1 MSGREEEGWEF
12 RNDGGSKGGR
22 SQGGIGS
29 GRERRESEGGR
40 EGGREEG
47 REEGR
52 WEGGRPERRA
62 AARKR
67 VPAVTDEPL
76 YLCSYVSGQAK

>member
-22 SQGGIGS
+22 SQGI
-29 GRERRESEGGR
+29 REGGR
-40 EGGREEG
+40 EGG